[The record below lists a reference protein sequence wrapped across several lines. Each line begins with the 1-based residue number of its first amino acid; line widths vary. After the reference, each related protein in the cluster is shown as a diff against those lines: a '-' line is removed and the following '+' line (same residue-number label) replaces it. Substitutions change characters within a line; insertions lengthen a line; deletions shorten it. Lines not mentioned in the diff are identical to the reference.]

1 MTRASKVRQFVY
13 GIGAFGGGVAIIS
26 TVIDKYYKGETLKTP
41 KLFYNLGSQLKAES
55 QFLPNGD
62 VESEDIGI
70 ESWRWPKWDWDWD
83 KRDHLR
89 KKRSDENNN
98 DVSKNQKI
106 TATRHLILI
115 RHGQYNL
122 DGQSDEERYLTDLGK
137 SQASMTGQR
146 LAELGLPYNFILH
159 SNMSRAIET
168 ATLISKHLPQ
178 IPILPSDGILR
189 EGGPCD
195 PEPRVGRWYP
205 DTVRYT
211 DGARIEAAFRKYFHR
226 AEPSQ
231 TEDSY
236 EIIVC
241 HANVIRYFV
250 CRALQFPPEAWLRMS
265 LKHASLTWLTI
276 RSDGRVSIRGLGEAA
291 HLKPE
296 MLTTS

>member
-1 MTRASKVRQFVY
+1 MTRATKVKQFVY
-13 GIGAFGGGVAIIS
+13 GLGAFGGGVAIIS
-26 TVIDKYYKGETLKTP
+26 TVIEKYYKGEPIRTQ
-41 KLFYNLGSQLKAES
+41 KLLFNLGSQLKAES
-55 QFLPNGD
+55 QFGTND
-62 VESEDIGI
+62 VADTDSFDI
-70 ESWRWPKWDWDWD
+70 ESWSWPKWDWDWD

-98 DVSKNQKI
+98 DDSQSKKI

-137 SQASMTGQR
+137 SQATMTGMR

-168 ATLISKHLPQ
+168 ANLISKHLPQ
-178 IPILPSDGILR
+178 IPMLPSDAILR

-205 DTVRYT
+205 DTIRFT
-211 DGARIEAAFRKYFHR
+211 EGARIEAAFRKYFHR
-226 AEPSQ
+226 AESSQ
-231 TEDSY
+231 KEDSY

-276 RSDGRVSIRGLGEAA
+276 RPDGRVSIRGLGEAG

>member
-1 MTRASKVRQFVY
+1 MTRASKVKQFVY
-13 GIGAFGGGVAIIS
+13 GLGAFGGGVAIIS
-26 TVIDKYYKGETLKTP
+26 TVIEKYYKGEPIRTQ
-41 KLFYNLGSQLKAES
+41 KLLFNLGSQLKAES
-55 QFLPNGD
+55 QFGTND
-62 VESEDIGI
+62 VADTDSYDI
-70 ESWRWPKWDWDWD
+70 ESWSWPKWDWDWD

-98 DVSKNQKI
+98 DDSQSKKI

-137 SQASMTGQR
+137 SQATMTGMR
-146 LAELGLPYNFILH
+146 LADLGLPYNFILH

-168 ATLISKHLPQ
+168 ANLISKHLPQ
-178 IPILPSDGILR
+178 IPMLPSDAILR

-195 PEPRVGRWYP
+195 PEPRVGRYP
-205 DTVRYT
+205 DTIRFT
-211 DGARIEAAFRKYFHR
+211 EGARIEAAFRKYFHR
-226 AEPSQ
+226 AESSQ
-231 TEDSY
+231 KEDSY

-276 RSDGRVSIRGLGEAA
+276 RPDGRVSIRGLGEAG